1 MKTRFLSFHLLEMK
15 DALALCVAVEKKKT
29 EGWTENC
36 REREETLDVPAC
48 SLG

>member
-15 DALALCVAVEKKKT
+15 DALALCVAVEKKKN